1 MIPRPF
7 VLAAGGTGGHVFPAE
22 ALAAELLARGHRCV
36 LITDRRGTAFGGAL
50 AGVPVH
56 RIHCGGIAG
65 LSAAARIGNTF
76 ELALGWLQ
84 ALRILHRLK
93 PAACIGFGG
102 YAALPTMLAAVI
114 AGWPAVVHDQNA
126 VLGRANR
133 LLAGRVRRIC
143 TAFER
148 VEKVPAAAA
157 DRLVRVGMP
166 VRPPFVP
173 LRDAAYAPPGAE
185 GPIRLLVLGGSQGA
199 KIFSDVVPE
208 ALARLPE
215 GLQKRIVITQQC
227 RPETLEAARAAY
239 ATLPVSVELAP
250 FFADVPDRLAAAHL
264 VICRS
269 GASTIAELTTV
280 GRPAILVPYPFAIDD
295 HQTANAAALAAAGGA
310 QMMPQPEFTAESL
323 AARLVALLS
332 APETLAPLAAAA
344 RDFGI
349 PDAAGRLADVVCAL
363 LPERQPRPSTA
374 LVRSA
379 V

>member
-1 MIPRPF
+1 MTPRPI

-65 LSAAARIGNTF
+65 LGAAARIGNTF
-76 ELALGWLQ
+76 ELALGGLQ

-93 PAACIGFGG
+93 PAVCIGFGG
-102 YAALPTMLAAVI
+102 YAALPTLLAAAI
-114 AGWPAVVHDQNA
+114 SGWPAVIHDQNA

-148 VEKVPAAAA
+148 VAKVPAGAAGK
-157 DRLVRVGMP
+157 LVRVGMP

-185 GPIRLLVLGGSQGA
+185 GAIRLLVLGGSQGA

-215 GLQKRIVITQQC
+215 SLQKRLVISQQC

-239 ATLPVSVELAP
+239 AKLPVSVELAP
-250 FFADVPDRLAAAHL
+250 FFADVPVRLAAAHL
-264 VICRS
+264 VVCRS
-269 GASTIAELTTV
+269 GASTIAEITTV
-280 GRPAILVPYPFAIDD
+280 GRPSILVPYPFAIDD
-295 HQTANAAALAAAGGA
+295 HQTANAAALAAVGGA
-310 QMMPQPEFTAESL
+310 LMMPQPEFTAESL
-323 AARLVALLS
+323 AARLALLLN
-332 APETLAPLAAAA
+332 APESLAPLAAVA
-344 RDFGI
+344 RDFGV

-363 LPERQPRPSTA
+363 LPDRQPRPSAA

>member
-1 MIPRPF
+1 MTPRPI

-56 RIHCGGIAG
+56 RIRCGGIAG

-76 ELALGWLQ
+76 ELALGGLQ
-84 ALRILHRLK
+84 ALQILHRLK

-102 YAALPTMLAAVI
+102 YAALPTLLAAAI
-114 AGWPAVVHDQNA
+114 AGWPAVLHDQNA

-148 VEKVPAAAA
+148 VEKVPAKAA

-166 VRPPFVP
+166 VRAPFVP
-173 LRDAAYAPPGAE
+173 LRDAAYAPPSAE

-199 KIFSDVVPE
+199 KIFSDIVPE

-215 GLQKRIVITQQC
+215 GLQKRIVIAQQC
-227 RPETLEAARAAY
+227 RPETLPAARAAY
-239 ATLPVSVELAP
+239 APLPVSVELAP
-250 FFADVPDRLAAAHL
+250 FFADVPVRLAAAHL

-310 QMMPQPEFTAESL
+310 LMMPQPEFTAESL
-323 AARLVALLS
+323 AARLAALLS
-332 APETLAPLAAAA
+332 APASLAPLAAAA
-344 RDFGI
+344 RDFGV

-363 LPERQPRPSTA
+363 LPDRQPRPSAA